1 MQTIRTNDL
10 ASATG
15 GAALFAP
22 RFAYNPY
29 AYNPYAGYYTPYAY
43 PAPYRVPHRAG
54 FRAAYPAYWA
64 APQYAWWL

>member
-15 GAALFAP
+15 GAALWAP
-22 RFAYNPY
+22 RFGYY
-29 AYNPYAGYYTPYAY
+29 PYAGYYTPYAY
-43 PAPYRVPHRAG
+43 PAAYRAPHRPA

-64 APQYAWWL
+64 APQYAPAFYW